1 MSLLSHNWLIKRI
14 ASDHI
19 CDAIKRWGSGHT
31 VDVGCGVKPYAY
43 LFGKYTGIEFDLLR
57 YESEPP
63 HIWGSALDLPIT
75 DVSVDTVFSS
85 QVLEHVT
92 EPWRMVTEMARILK
106 PDGYFILTAP
116 HIWGLHEVP
125 HDYYRFT
132 PHGLQFLVERA
143 GLEMIEVIPMAGYW
157 VTAGARFCYY
167 IRRFQKPFVG
177 IFLKLLY
184 AFVQIFSLILDR
196 LHRVETD
203 AWNYIIIAKKRR

>member
-1 MSLLSHNWLIKRI
+1 M
-14 ASDHI
+14 
-19 CDAIKRWGSGHT
+19 
-31 VDVGCGVKPYAY
+31 PYAH
-43 LFGKYTGIEFDLLR
+43 LFGKYTGIEFDFLR
-57 YESEPP
+57 YQSVPP
-63 HIWGSALDLPIT
+63 NIWGSALDLPIS
-75 DVSVDTVFSS
+75 DLSVDTVFSS

-143 GLEMIEVIPMAGYW
+143 GLEMIEVVPMAGYW

-167 IRRFQKPFVG
+167 LRRFQKPFVG
-177 IFLKLLY
+177 VFLKPLY
-184 AFVQIFSLILDR
+184 AFVQIISLILDR

>member
-1 MSLLSHNWLIKRI
+1 MSLFSHNWLIKRI
-14 ASDHI
+14 ATDHI
-19 CDAIKRWGSGHT
+19 SDAIKRWGYGHT
-31 VDVGCGVKPYAY
+31 VDVGCGTKPYAH
-43 LFGKYTGIEFDLLR
+43 LFAKYTGIEFDFRR
-57 YESEPP
+57 YQSVPP

-75 DVSVDTVFSS
+75 DASVDTVFSS

>member
-14 ASDHI
+14 ATDHI
-19 CDAIKRWGSGHT
+19 CDAIKRWGYGHT
-31 VDVGCGVKPYAY
+31 VDVGCGTMPYAH
-43 LFGKYTGIEFDLLR
+43 LFGKYTGIEFDFLR
-57 YESEPP
+57 YQSVPP
-63 HIWGSALDLPIT
+63 NIWGSALDLPIS

-143 GLEMIEVIPMAGYW
+143 GLEMIEVVPMAGYW

-167 IRRFQKPFVG
+167 LRRFQKPFVG
-177 IFLKLLY
+177 VFLKPLY
-184 AFVQIFSLILDR
+184 AFVQIISLILDR